1 MADELESVAE
11 DTAAATTEQP
21 TAVEEVAAP
30 TSIGDLKRKMALK
43 GTIKR
48 TELYGAFVDI
58 GIGVDAIIHVSQLGQ
73 GQRVKDALTVGDEIN
88 VWVDKVDTERNQVI
102 VTMIAPLAVE
112 WADLGEGQVYN
123 GKIVR
128 LENFGAFV
136 SIGAEKE
143 GLVHVSEINHDYI
156 KHPSQALT
164 VGEEVQ
170 VQVLTFSRKK
180 RRINLSIKALLE
192 APESAQNT
200 YVGSTK
206 NFKIEDEEPEEEQQT
221 AMEIALRMA
230 MGDEIPERPRKKKK
244 TQKGSKRRNKAR
256 SAREDIFA
264 RTLELSEQ

>member
-1 MADELESVAE
+1 MADELETVAE
-11 DTAAATTEQP
+11 DAVAATEESAAP
-21 TAVEEVAAP
+21 EVAAP
-30 TSIGDLKRKMALK
+30 TSINEVKRKMALK

-48 TELYGAFVDI
+48 TELYGAFVDV
-58 GIGVDAIIHVSQLGQ
+58 GVGVDAIIHVSQLGQ
-73 GQRVKDALTVGDEIN
+73 GKRVKDALTVGDEID
-88 VWVDKVDTERNQVI
+88 VWVDKVDLERNQII
-102 VTMIAPLAVE
+102 VTTNAPLAVE
-112 WADLGEGQVYN
+112 WQDLGEGQVYN

-192 APESAQNT
+192 APESDRNV

-206 NFKIEDEEPEEEQQT
+206 NFKIEDDEPEEEQQT

-230 MGDEIPERPRKKKK
+230 MGDDAPPRRKKNKK
-244 TQKGSKRRNKAR
+244 KGSKRRNKAR
-256 SAREDIFA
+256 NAREDIFN
-264 RTLELSEQ
+264 RTLELADQ